1 MKRHQCHDHSSPL
14 MCLMASISSLG
25 FCYSDLALDASLGV
39 ICDII
44 PIAISSKPAT
54 QFIPKFKCTHYQVRW
69 KTIKTHLLPYR
80 PPPPFSTRET
90 SPQMCR
96 QQSQKQ
102 SRGAVKN
109 NSQGSR
115 GFFFQREAFRK
126 GSCVK
131 CRCYDRSGPLNSHLI
146 LESYSDPSP
155 LNSKFNAYFIFLIT
169 IAWVC
174 IISKISQGSMSN
186 IDF

>member
-1 MKRHQCHDHSSPL
+1 MPVCRRNIAKYRAVYFQEGGKMKRHQCHDHSSPL

-96 QQSQKQ
+96 QQSQKH
-102 SRGAVKN
+102 SPEELSKTTPRGVRASFSNKKPSERALV
-109 NSQGSR
+109 
-115 GFFFQREAFRK
+115 
-126 GSCVK
+126 
-131 CRCYDRSGPLNSHLI
+131 LNAGVMRDLDHSTHI
-146 LESYSDPSP
+146 L
-155 LNSKFNAYFIFLIT
+155 F
-169 IAWVC
+169 
-174 IISKISQGSMSN
+174 
-186 IDF
+186 